1 MEDRVRAKFV
11 ECIGIPADI
20 VVDELEYGS
29 IPQWDSI
36 AHMSLIAGLEDEFDI
51 MIETDDVIDM
61 SSFKKANEIVNKY
74 L

>member
-1 MEDRVRAKFV
+1 MEERVRATFM
-11 ECIGIPADI
+11 ECFGISNDK

-29 IPQWDSI
+29 IKEWDSV
-36 AHMSLIAGLEDEFDI
+36 AHMSLIVGLEDEFDI

-61 SSFKKANEIVNKY
+61 SSFKMAKDIVNKY

>member
-1 MEDRVRAKFV
+1 MEDRVRAQFV
-11 ECIGIPADI
+11 ECIGIPEDM
-20 VVDELEYGS
+20 VVEDLEYGS

-61 SSFKKANEIVNKY
+61 LSLIHI
-74 L
+74 